1 MKNLFKYAA
10 SYWKAMIAIV
20 LILVVQAYCDL
31 SLPAYTSDIVN
42 VGIQQGGIEDEVP
55 RQIATEEMEK
65 LLLFVSEDDQ
75 QTVMDA
81 YTEDNTSY
89 KKEAYVLKDSVAEEE
104 NTMENLKDILQI
116 PMMMTSGIESGS
128 DTTKQ
133 MEDKLKE
140 QMSQGMAQSM
150 PQGADQTMPEGMS
163 QSESQTESQAVS
175 LDDMSMFDLLKML
188 PAEQRATMVEKIE
201 EQMSEM
207 PDTILDQA
215 SVSFCRSAYKDLGMN
230 MDQTQIHY
238 LLKTGGQMAAL
249 ALLGMAASI
258 MVAFLASRVGASAGR
273 DLRSGVF
280 HKVVGFS
287 NNEFNHFSTASL
299 ITRST
304 NDIQQI
310 QMLIVMLLRMVLY
323 APILAIG
330 GVLQVMKTNVSM
342 SWIIG
347 LAVIIIAFVVLLLF
361 LVVMPKFKVLQNLV
375 DKLNLVTR
383 EILTG
388 LPVIRAFSTEKHEE
402 ERFDDANR
410 TLTKTNLFVNRAM
423 TFMMPVMMLV
433 MNGVSVLIVW
443 TGAHGISD
451 GKMQVGDMMAFIQYT
466 MQIIMGF
473 LMLCMISIM
482 LPRAAVAADRVEE
495 VLKSETM
502 IHDPKQEKHFP
513 EDGKG
518 VLTFDHV
525 SFRYPGA
532 DEDVLEDITF
542 TAKPGET
549 TAIIGSTGSGKST
562 LVNLI
567 PRFYDVTSGDITLD
581 GVDIRE
587 VKQHE
592 LREKLGYVP
601 QKGVLFSG
609 DIASNIMFG
618 NSHGSDDE
626 MIEAAEIAQATEF
639 IDTKPEKYKSPISQG
654 GSNVSGGQKQ
664 RLSIARAIAKHPQV
678 FIFDDSFSALDYKT
692 DVTLRRALA
701 EKTSGSTVLIVAQRI
716 STILH
721 AEQIIVLDEGKVAGK
736 GTHAELLKN
745 CPVYREIAESQLSR
759 KELEAAL
766 NEQTDGKEDQIH
778 G

>member
-1 MKNLFKYAA
+1 
-10 SYWKAMIAIV
+10 
-20 LILVVQAYCDL
+20 
-31 SLPAYTSDIVN
+31 
-42 VGIQQGGIEDEVP
+42 
-55 RQIATEEMEK
+55 
-65 LLLFVSEDDQ
+65 
-75 QTVMDA
+75 
-81 YTEDNTSY
+81 
-89 KKEAYVLKDSVAEEE
+89 
-104 NTMENLKDILQI
+104 
-116 PMMMTSGIESGS
+116 
-128 DTTKQ
+128 
-133 MEDKLKE
+133 
-140 QMSQGMAQSM
+140 M
-150 PQGADQTMPEGMS
+150 PQGADQTMPEGMP
-163 QSESQTESQAVS
+163 QGESQAESQAVS

-188 PAEQRATMVEKIE
+188 PAEQRATIVEKIE

-215 SVSFCRSAYKDLGMN
+215 AVSFCRSAYKDLGMD

-249 ALLGMAASI
+249 ALLGMVASI

-388 LPVIRAFSTEKHEE
+388 LPVIRAFGTQKHEE
-402 ERFDDANR
+402 ERFDDANKA
-410 TLTKTNLFVNRAM
+410 LTKTNLFVNRAM
-423 TFMMPVMMLV
+423 TFMMPLMMLV

-502 IHDPKQEKHFP
+502 IHDPKQE
-513 EDGKG
+513 
-518 VLTFDHV
+518 
-525 SFRYPGA
+525 
-532 DEDVLEDITF
+532 
-542 TAKPGET
+542 
-549 TAIIGSTGSGKST
+549 
-562 LVNLI
+562 N
-567 PRFYDVTSGDITLD
+567 
-581 GVDIRE
+581 
-587 VKQHE
+587 
-592 LREKLGYVP
+592 
-601 QKGVLFSG
+601 
-609 DIASNIMFG
+609 
-618 NSHGSDDE
+618 
-626 MIEAAEIAQATEF
+626 
-639 IDTKPEKYKSPISQG
+639 ISQKTEKEYLL
-654 GSNVSGGQKQ
+654 SIMYLSVIQVQMKMFWKILHLQRSRVRQQ
-664 RLSIARAIAKHPQV
+664 RLSEVPEV
-678 FIFDDSFSALDYKT
+678 VS
-692 DVTLRRALA
+692 LRW
-701 EKTSGSTVLIVAQRI
+701 
-716 STILH
+716 
-721 AEQIIVLDEGKVAGK
+721 
-736 GTHAELLKN
+736 
-745 CPVYREIAESQLSR
+745 
-759 KELEAAL
+759 
-766 NEQTDGKEDQIH
+766 
-778 G
+778 